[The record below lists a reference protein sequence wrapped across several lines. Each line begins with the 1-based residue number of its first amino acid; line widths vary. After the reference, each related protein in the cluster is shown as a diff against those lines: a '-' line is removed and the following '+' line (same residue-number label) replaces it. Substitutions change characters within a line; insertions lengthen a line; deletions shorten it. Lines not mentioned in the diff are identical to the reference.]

1 MICGK
6 RSFRGDS
13 MASEEEMNRMA
24 SELQLQ
30 QAKGEAIRQQMQQM
44 QSSLME
50 IGAAIDTIENIS
62 KAKGDALVPIGAGAY
77 LSCPKPNPDKVVLN
91 AGANVLVQKKPD
103 EAVKILKDRQK
114 KIADA
119 MNTMQKEM
127 GVVVREI
134 EALTNAA
141 SSYAAEEER
150 TNVRPP
156 KE

>member
-1 MICGK
+1 MIPG
-6 RSFRGDS
+6 RRAFRGDL

-24 SELQLQ
+24 NELQLQ

-50 IGAAIDTIENIS
+50 IGAAIDTIENIG
-62 KAKGDALVPIGAGAY
+62 KAKGDALVPIGAGIY
-77 LSCPKPNPDKVVLN
+77 ISCPKPNPERVVMN

-103 EAVKILKDRQK
+103 EAVKLLKERQK
-114 KIADA
+114 KITDA
-119 MNTMQKEM
+119 MDTMQKEM
-127 GVVVREI
+127 GAVVREI

-141 SSYAAEEER
+141 SAYAAEEER
-150 TNVRPP
+150 TNVRAP